1 MSENPVELIVAAF
14 QEENAAKEALKELK
28 AAKRAKLI
36 DIVDAAVIRRDK
48 KDKLHIKE
56 TGDLSGGQ
64 GAMFGGALGL
74 TLGIL
79 AGPGVLLAGATGAL
93 IGGIASKLRDSGFSN
108 ERLKEIGDAL
118 KPGTSAIIAVVEH
131 KWVGKLEDMMA
142 EAGADVLTESLKEE
156 IATQL
161 GEGNEIAFSA
171 VSANGVLDINKMVAG
186 EDFIEADG
194 MTITDDGIAAQSV
207 KVTEEGV
214 TGGAVVITDEG
225 AAAASFEGTFEE
237 LPEGEDQEEG
247 EKEA

>member
-1 MSENPVELIVAAF
+1 MSDVPVELIVAAF
-14 QEENAAKEALKELK
+14 GEEKAAKAALKDLK

-36 DIVDAAVIRRDK
+36 DIIDAAVIRRDEK
-48 KDKLHIKE
+48 NKLHISE

-79 AGPGVLLAGATGAL
+79 AGPGALVAGAAGAL

-108 ERLKEIGDAL
+108 DRLKEIGDAL

-131 KWVGKLEDMMA
+131 RWVSELENLMA
-142 EAGADVLTESLKEE
+142 EAGADVLTETLKEE

-171 VSANGVLDINKMVAG
+171 VSADGVLDINKMVAG
-186 EDFIEADG
+186 EDFIESEG
-194 MTITDDGIAAQSV
+194 VTISDDGITAQSV
-207 KVTEEGV
+207 TVTQAGISGGAMAVTEEGV
-214 TGGAVVITDEG
+214 
-225 AAAASFEGTFEE
+225 AAASFEGTFEE
-237 LPEGEDQEEG
+237 DEE
-247 EKEA
+247 ESEEE

>member
-1 MSENPVELIVAAF
+1 MSDIPVELIVAAF
-14 QEENAAKEALKELK
+14 SEEKAAKAALQELK

-36 DIVDAAVIRRDK
+36 DIVDAAVIRRDEK
-48 KDKLHIKE
+48 NKLHIKE

-79 AGPGVLLAGATGAL
+79 AGPGALVAGAAGAL

-108 ERLKEIGDAL
+108 DRLKEIGEAL

-131 KWVGKLEDMMA
+131 RWVGELENLMA
-142 EAGADVLTESLKEE
+142 EAGADIVTEALKEE
-156 IATQL
+156 IAAQL

-186 EDFIEADG
+186 EDFIESEGISISDEGIFAEG
-194 MTITDDGIAAQSV
+194 MT
-207 KVTEEGV
+207 VTEEGIS
-214 TGGAVVITDEG
+214 GGAVAVTDEG
-225 AAAASFEGTFEE
+225 VVAASFEATI
-237 LPEGEDQEEG
+237 EDEEG
-247 EKEA
+247 EKEE